1 MKDVETRYDT
11 SYYELDR
18 PSPKEKIKIG
28 YLIDDCDE
36 NKKAKGTKSCVRKG
50 ELNFEEYKHCLEP
63 TRVEYKPTRT
73 K

>member
-1 MKDVETRYDT
+1 MLKQGIILHIMNQTDHH
-11 SYYELDR
+11 L
-18 PSPKEKIKIG
+18 KEKIKIG